1 MKKFLLLAV
10 LALGLVACGQKEEA
24 KVEEATQVEQ
34 AVETPAAE
42 EEVITFTREDGEAN
56 IVVKS
61 SDKFETAT
69 IVIEDQE
76 YAAKRVEAA
85 DGVKVATE
93 DEKIS
98 VHFKNDYGVL
108 EMDGTEVNLTVVK
121 EQNNC
126 NRRVKE

>member
-10 LALGLVACGQKEEA
+10 LAFGVVGGGQKEEA
-24 KVEEATQVEQ
+24 KVEEGSQVEQ
-34 AVETPAAE
+34 AAEATAAE
-42 EEVITFTREDGEAN
+42 EQMITFTREDGEAN

-61 SDKFETAT
+61 SDNFETAT

-76 YAAKRVEAA
+76 HAAKMVESA

-93 DEKIS
+93 DGKIA

-108 EMDGTEVNLTVVK
+108 EMDGTEVNLTVRS
-121 EQNNC
+121 EE
-126 NRRVKE
+126 RRVGKEC

>member
-1 MKKFLLLAV
+1 M
-10 LALGLVACGQKEEA
+10 VACGQKEEA

-121 EQNNC
+121 E
-126 NRRVKE
+126 

>member
-1 MKKFLLLAV
+1 M
-10 LALGLVACGQKEEA
+10 
-24 KVEEATQVEQ
+24 
-34 AVETPAAE
+34 
-42 EEVITFTREDGEAN
+42 ITFTREDGEAN

-61 SDKFETAT
+61 SDNFETAT

-76 YAAKRVEAA
+76 HAAKMVESA

-93 DEKIS
+93 DGKIS

-121 EQNNC
+121 RSEEHTSELQSRQYLVC
-126 NRRVKE
+126 RLLLEKKKYRDT

>member
-10 LALGLVACGQKEEA
+10 LALGLVACGKKEEA

-121 EQNNC
+121 E
-126 NRRVKE
+126 

>member
-85 DGVKVATE
+85 DGIKVATE
-93 DEKIS
+93 DGKIS

-121 EQNNC
+121 E
-126 NRRVKE
+126 